1 MNTLQHQLTKEH
13 FIRQEHQDLIK
24 IAANARTVHRLFAR
38 KASPAPERIEIKT
51 SLRLRLAYIAAITV
65 LALWLASEV
74 AVAAARLMSIS
85 GGSGGFLV
93 R

>member
-1 MNTLQHQLTKEH
+1 MTQEH

-24 IAANARTVHRLFAR
+24 TAANARTVHRLFA
-38 KASPAPERIEIKT
+38 KKTSPAPERIEIKT
-51 SLRLRLAYIAAITV
+51 SLRLRLAYVAAVTV

-74 AVAAARLMSIS
+74 AVAAARLMSSS
-85 GGSGGFLV
+85 GGSGRFLL